1 MRKLHL
7 AAAVLLVL
15 LLAFYFGPFVFGSSK
30 TDSKVVVMPDQVNVS
45 AGSGFC
51 VYPDST
57 LGNLVASELRSRGY
71 RVLLLSAPVECDGQF
86 LAVWVEWINITY
98 FPVSSRGHIRVGAFY
113 SSSGDPGDYLSHLNS
128 TGGMGVL
135 SAFNESET
143 PEGQAYLLVDVSD
156 ESRGLIG
163 FAGYNRHLLEISSEA
178 LVDHVERI
186 LEGGRS

>member
-7 AAAVLLVL
+7 AAAVFLVL

-30 TDSKVVVMPDQVNVS
+30 TDSRAVVMPGQVNVS

-86 LAVWVEWINITY
+86 LAVWVERINVTY
-98 FPVSSRGHIRVGAFY
+98 FPVFARGHVRVGAFY
-113 SSSGDPGDYLSHLNS
+113 SGSGDPGHLDDSDSSRTKTLGFSGENCTS
-128 TGGMGVL
+128 GYGVCV
-135 SAFNESET
+135 
-143 PEGQAYLLVDVSD
+143 LVDVSD
-156 ESRGLIG
+156 ESRGIIG
-163 FAGYNRHLLEISSEA
+163 FIGYNRHLLRASSEA
-178 LVDHVERI
+178 VVDRVER
-186 LEGGRS
+186 LLRGEGG